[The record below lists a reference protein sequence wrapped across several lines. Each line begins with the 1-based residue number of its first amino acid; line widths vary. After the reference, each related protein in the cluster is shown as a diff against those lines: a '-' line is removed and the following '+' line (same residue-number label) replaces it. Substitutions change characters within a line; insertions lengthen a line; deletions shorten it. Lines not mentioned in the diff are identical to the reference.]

1 MVIEGL
7 KIAGSSLG
15 GFGVLSLAGLILG
28 EVVATCGPRIRQD
41 QAACADALGLPYDNV
56 AFTNEAGQVL
66 RGWFFPAE
74 CSHAPCVLYAPG
86 TSHDQRSGLSLVAPM
101 HAAGYSVLLFGY
113 RGHGLSDGSRF
124 GFTYG
129 ANEQKDINA
138 AVHYLYEQRGVE
150 QVGVI
155 GFSAGATAAILS
167 AACNEKIT
175 AVVAAA
181 PFASIEEAWE
191 KSRPKVV
198 PRVFYRLGLKFSEW
212 RKGYLRE
219 QTCAACAIGDI
230 APRPVLLVE
239 GTADERIGAKQTRAL
254 LSAGHPPIGLWLV
267 KGLTH
272 RQLHS
277 PGLSCLGDDLA
288 AFFRRAFSR
297 DLSSSAEDIF
307 PGGPLR
313 VLSLNTA
320 T

>member
-1 MVIEGL
+1 MILEGL

-15 GFGVLSLAGLILG
+15 GLGVLSLASLVIG

-41 QAACADALGLPYDNV
+41 QAACADALGLPYDNA

-74 CSHAPCVLYAPG
+74 APHAPCILYAPG
-86 TSHDQRSGLSLVAPM
+86 TSHDQRSGLSLVVPM
-101 HAAGYSVLLFGY
+101 HTAGYSVLLFGY
-113 RGHGLSDGSRF
+113 RGHGLSDGNRF

-138 AVHYLYEQRGVE
+138 AVRYLYEQRSVQ

-191 KSRPKVV
+191 KSRPKLV
-198 PRVFYRLGLKFSEW
+198 PRIFYRLGLKFSEW
-212 RKGYLRE
+212 RKGYQRG
-219 QTCAACAIGDI
+219 QTCASCAIGNI

-239 GTADERIGAKQTRAL
+239 GTADKRIGAKQTRAL
-254 LSAGHPPIGLWLV
+254 LSAARPPIGLWLV
-267 KGLTH
+267 RGLTH
-272 RQLHS
+272 GQLHS
-277 PGLSCLGDDLA
+277 PGLGYLSGELA
-288 AFFRRAFSR
+288 AFFRLAFSR
-297 DLSSSAEDIF
+297 GVDSTAEELF

-313 VLSLNTA
+313 VLSLDKA
-320 T
+320 A